1 MATIW
6 LEGKSKCRVC
16 GWKGHSVLEAS
27 DPDTPVQFNM
37 ECSNCGEFTVQF
49 EDWEE
54 EGFEPSEDW
63 LPEPDGDDEGTLD
76 NE

>member
-1 MATIW
+1 
-6 LEGKSKCRVC
+6 
-16 GWKGHSVLEAS
+16 
-27 DPDTPVQFNM
+27 M